1 MSVPICIVLN
11 GLKKLIQPD
20 KDIQTVFN
28 CLLIDIFCKQVAE
41 EELVRSEK
49 VILFLLLKEIPFQC
63 VVITKDQLDKFKESA
78 KRYNIAYHV
87 SEHILSPELQVLF
100 FREAD
105 SVTFNEIIHNNNI
118 SVIINLGSIRSEDPD
133 MEQHK
138 RAAMANLSDEGM
150 LDIYKLFLNYTDD
163 GGTVEELKN
172 YLRTMAIGPLFET
185 LMQSNQ
191 IKGIKFDELF
201 VPTDEPELQELDPE
215 SAMKGGHGT
224 TDYFEK
230 IKAIE
235 KEALRGTK
243 P

>member
-1 MSVPICIVLN
+1 MSVPIKVNIN
-11 GLKKLIQPD
+11 GSKKLIQPD
-20 KDIQTVFN
+20 KEIETVFT

-41 EELVRSEK
+41 TDLVRSEK

-63 VVITKDQLDKFKESA
+63 VVISNEQLDKFKEAA

-87 SEHILSPELQVLF
+87 SEYVSLPSYQVLF

-105 SVTFNEIIHNNNI
+105 SVTFNEIIHNNDI
-118 SVIINLGSIRSEDPD
+118 DTVVNLGQIKSEDPD
-133 MEQHK
+133 IEQHE
-138 RAAMANLSDEGM
+138 RAAMANLSDDGM

-163 GGTVEELKN
+163 GGTVEEFKA
-172 YLRTMAIGPLFET
+172 YIRTMAIGPLFET
-185 LMQSNQ
+185 LLQSNQ

-201 VPTDEPELQELDPE
+201 VPDNEPELQELDPE
-215 SAMKGGHGT
+215 SVMKGGHGT
-224 TDYFEK
+224 TDYFAK

-235 KEALRGTK
+235 REASNGR